1 MVSNIFTTR
10 ASRFTAAC
18 ENTSRSTSSPSTMTC
33 APFDATKSMQSTMG
47 SNSSHSVSKRRPD
60 VAANRTPLSRR
71 RRMSSYVP
79 SGTHSFA
86 SSMVPSMSLAMS
98 LSMGTSF
105 VEVRPCEG
113 RRVVAA

>member
-1 MVSNIFTTR
+1 
-10 ASRFTAAC
+10 
-18 ENTSRSTSSPSTMTC
+18 
-33 APFDATKSMQSTMG
+33 
-47 SNSSHSVSKRRPD
+47 
-60 VAANRTPLSRR
+60 
-71 RRMSSYVP
+71 MSSYVP